1 MIRTAIAEVAAL
13 HGGSGDVVVELSI
26 PGGEKIAERTL
37 NGRLGIVGGL
47 SILGTTG
54 IVVPYSCSAWIH
66 SIHRGIDVARAMG
79 LDHVAGATGATSEAA
94 IARLYG
100 LPDQALI
107 DMGDFVGGMLKYLRR
122 HPVPRVTVAGG
133 MAKMTKLGQGL
144 LDLHSRRGEVD
155 LDWLSRAATDCGG
168 GTELAEAIV
177 RSNSAMEAFG
187 HAKAAGIDLPASVA
201 ASALRT
207 AQQALGGGMR
217 LEVVIFDR
225 SGALLARSGH

>member
-1 MIRTAIAEVAAL
+1 
-13 HGGSGDVVVELSI
+13 
-26 PGGEKIAERTL
+26 
-37 NGRLGIVGGL
+37 
-47 SILGTTG
+47 
-54 IVVPYSCSAWIH
+54 
-66 SIHRGIDVARAMG
+66 VARAIG

-94 IARLYG
+94 IARLHR

-107 DMGDFVGGMLKYLRR
+107 DMGDFVGGMLKYIRR

-133 MAKMTKLGQGL
+133 MAKITKLGQGL

-155 LDWLSRAATDCGG
+155 LDWLSRAATDRGG
-168 GTELAEAIV
+168 GSELAEAIA

-187 HAKAAGIDLPASVA
+187 HASAAGIDLPASVA
-201 ASALRT
+201 ESALQT
-207 AQQALGGGMR
+207 ARQALGGETR

>member
-1 MIRTAIAEVAAL
+1 
-13 HGGSGDVVVELSI
+13 
-26 PGGEKIAERTL
+26 
-37 NGRLGIVGGL
+37 
-47 SILGTTG
+47 
-54 IVVPYSCSAWIH
+54 
-66 SIHRGIDVARAMG
+66 VARAMG

-94 IARLYG
+94 IARLCR

-107 DMGDFVGGMLKYLRR
+107 DMGDFVGGMLKYIRR
-122 HPVPRVTVAGG
+122 HPIPRVTVAGG

-144 LDLHSRRGEVD
+144 LDLHSRRGELD
-155 LDWLSRAATDCGG
+155 LGWLSRATTDCGG
-168 GTELAEAIV
+168 GTELAEAIA

-207 AQQALGGGMR
+207 AQRALGGGMR

-225 SGALLARSGH
+225 SGVLLARSSH